1 LNLEAKGKMAIETN
15 LIYCGDNLEVLAKF
29 PEKSVDL
36 IYADPPFFSNRHF
49 EIIWRNGAEMKVY
62 ADRWKG
68 GVNVYIEWMKERF
81 WQCHRVLADN
91 GSMYLH
97 CDWHATHRLRV
108 AMDDIF
114 GEDNFRNEIVW
125 KRATMS
131 GAKAVGKQYGR
142 NHDSILY
149 YSKSHDWQY
158 HTQYL
163 PYSKD
168 YQIRKFIYRD
178 ENGRRYRLQPR
189 GTRSDEA
196 IAKFREQ
203 GRIVEGKSGY
213 IEIKFYLDE
222 MKGVALDDVWLDI
235 KDLRTIQSTEKW
247 GYPTQKPEALL
258 KRIIL
263 TSSSPDD
270 IVLDPFCGCGTTLSV
285 AQQLGRRWI
294 GIDVAPKACELVR
307 ERLNKVRATNIRIIG
322 APKTINELKE
332 LSDWEFQ
339 NWVIDRIGGV
349 PSSKKADDKGVDGY
363 TFMAREPVQVKQSEG
378 VGRNV
383 VDNFETAMRRK
394 HKATGYIVAFSFGK
408 GAYEEAARTKL
419 EDNLDIKLIRVDEL
433 GKYFATSI

>member
-1 LNLEAKGKMAIETN
+1 METN

-29 PEKSVDL
+29 RAKSVDL

-49 EIIWRNGAEMKVY
+49 EIIWGNGAEQKVY
-62 ADRWKG
+62 EDRWKG
-68 GVNVYIEWMKERF
+68 GINVYIEWMKERL
-81 WQCHRVLADN
+81 WQCYRVLKDD

-108 AMDDIF
+108 AMDDLF
-114 GEDNFRNEIVW
+114 GETSFRNEIVW

-149 YSKSHDWQY
+149 YSKGKDWQY

-163 PYSKD
+163 PYSKE
-168 YQIRKFIYRD
+168 YLKKKFTHKD
-178 ENGRRYRLQPR
+178 ERGLYRLQPK

-196 IAKFREQ
+196 IAELRKQ
-203 GRIVEGKSGY
+203 GRIVEGKTGY
-213 IEIKFYLDE
+213 IEIKFYFEE

-247 GYPTQKPEALL
+247 NYPTQKPEKLL
-258 KRIIL
+258 ERIIL
-263 TSSSPDD
+263 TSSSKGD
-270 IVLDPFCGCGTTLSV
+270 IVLDPFCGCGTTLVV
-285 AQQLGRRWI
+285 AQQLGRRWV
-294 GIDVAPKACELVR
+294 GIDVAPKACELMR
-307 ERLNKVRATNIRIIG
+307 ERLIKVGATDIRIIG
-322 APKTINELKE
+322 APKTTKELKK

-339 NWVIDRIGGV
+339 NWVVDRIGGV
-349 PSSKKADDKGVDGY
+349 PSSKKTDDKGVDGY
-363 TFMAREPVQVKQSEG
+363 TFMAREPIQVKQSED

-394 HKATGYIVAFSFGK
+394 HKAIGYIVAFSFGK

-419 EDNLDIKLIRVDEL
+419 EKESLDIKLVRVDEL
-433 GKYFATSI
+433 DKYFPTST